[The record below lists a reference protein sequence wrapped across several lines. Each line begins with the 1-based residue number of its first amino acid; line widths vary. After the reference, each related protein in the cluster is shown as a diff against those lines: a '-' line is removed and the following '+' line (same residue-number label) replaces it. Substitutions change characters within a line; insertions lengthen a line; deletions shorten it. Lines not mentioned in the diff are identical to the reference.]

1 MYVGANKR
9 GAVVPVGQKTLSG
22 AWGREEWGQERKPS
36 CVASGLTCSV
46 QGDNPWPETVSR
58 GRVWADVPSG
68 ERLDS
73 AVSLRP
79 QAHRQVL
86 WGRGRPQPL
95 DLGRYYTSPKML
107 P

>member
-22 AWGREEWGQERKPS
+22 AWGREEWEQERKPS

-58 GRVWADVPSG
+58 GQGLGRCALWRKAGLCCVSETPS
-68 ERLDS
+68 
-73 AVSLRP
+73 P
-79 QAHRQVL
+79 QA
-86 WGRGRPQPL
+86 GA
-95 DLGRYYTSPKML
+95 LG
-107 P
+107 